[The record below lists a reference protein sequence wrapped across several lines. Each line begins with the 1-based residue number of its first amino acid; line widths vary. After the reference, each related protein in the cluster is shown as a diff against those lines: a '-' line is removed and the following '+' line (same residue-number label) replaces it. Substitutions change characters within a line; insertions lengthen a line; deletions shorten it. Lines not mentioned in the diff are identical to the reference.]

1 MLRNINLVQSN
12 KNIHVLMYVYEY
24 DTSRV
29 QNGSLFREPALAGSK
44 L

>member
-12 KNIHVLMYVYEY
+12 KNIHVLMYVY